1 LICLRAEH
9 GKNFG
14 TLLIPEGLLIH
25 LPKIKSL
32 IEELNKLFTKLDKK
46 EALETGNRLVDDQEF
61 VKTKLSA
68 WSAAVFNGLPE
79 ITRKQLVTEREA
91 HGTIQLSQIETEKLL
106 SILVEEELKKR
117 KANKTYKGSFSPVTH
132 FFGYQGRC
140 AFPSKFDCELAATY
154 GFLAGALI
162 QHGITGYC
170 VTCRGLTDDVNDWY
184 CAGIPLTAMTVAR
197 SKSSFGEN
205 KAIISSSEVNLSG
218 KIYGELQQQKGKWTL
233 ADHYSNPGP
242 QQYFGPMADV
252 KNISLQIAHG
262 HYPQLLK
269 KLEQLTDTIK
279 IQCRFGA
286 PEEVLNIAL
295 MNLENLDKMLEVMK
309 TYVK

>member
-1 LICLRAEH
+1 
-9 GKNFG
+9 
-14 TLLIPEGLLIH
+14 
-25 LPKIKSL
+25 
-32 IEELNKLFTKLDKK
+32 
-46 EALETGNRLVDDQEF
+46 
-61 VKTKLSA
+61 
-68 WSAAVFNGLPE
+68 
-79 ITRKQLVTEREA
+79 
-91 HGTIQLSQIETEKLL
+91 
-106 SILVEEELKKR
+106 
-117 KANKTYKGSFSPVTH
+117 
-132 FFGYQGRC
+132 
-140 AFPSKFDCELAATY
+140 
-154 GFLAGALI
+154 
-162 QHGITGYC
+162 
-170 VTCRGLTDDVNDWY
+170 
-184 CAGIPLTAMTVAR
+184 
-197 SKSSFGEN
+197 
-205 KAIISSSEVNLSG
+205 
-218 KIYGELQQQKGKWTL
+218 L